1 MVTAPNVIVA
11 GHAALARKL
20 RATGRFPAV
29 FDVHSATALRELSQS
44 GKVGSPATFMFG
56 PDFAEDL
63 PDAGVPV
70 LANGLAASGFTV
82 LVHSVFSE
90 RGDVFDPR
98 VIADMGPLTMG
109 ELLALL
115 TRPEA
120 RPAPR
125 REPPAEPPPPP
136 RRELL
141 LEPPPEAWTTPAPAP
156 AQPVA
161 TVIEPQAAP
170 AEEPPP
176 RPVAEPEGPPEVD
189 YQDATAQPSPVPEP
203 AEVTDWDDDSVD
215 IEDDLPAAPYPTR
228 EQRTVESPE
237 RNGPPEGGDDHQYA
251 AAYPT
256 EAPGPAEAMGPT
268 EVPSPAEAMGFAEAE
283 NLAGQQGAGEW
294 TWAETAPEPEHYS
307 YTAPEPDH
315 HGYTAPEPDQVV
327 YTPLGPGPQAGPP
340 PEAGAYG
347 GPPQG
352 PHQQSLV
359 PVPKPPRSGS
369 RRGKIVLMAGAV
381 LVLVAGLTA
390 AAVLTA
396 GAGNP
401 DRHPA
406 AAATPAGSSPASA
419 SPPAAPAPSSSPT
432 AVRPAEQ
439 YKPANVRIVDSRVS
453 IEVSWKDATGGKA
466 SYYVV
471 GGPQGQ
477 RPSTLANTQPGAT
490 KVVVAALNP
499 SVEYCLT
506 VVAVVDVD
514 RVAYAKPVCTH
525 RGK

>member
-29 FDVHSATALRELSQS
+29 FDVASATALRELSQS

-56 PDFAEDL
+56 PDFGEDL

-115 TRPEA
+115 TRPNA

-141 LEPPPEAWTTPAPAP
+141 MEPPPEAWTAPAPAPAPEPAPAP
-156 AQPVA
+156 AQAVA
-161 TVIEPQAAP
+161 TVIEPQPAP
-170 AEEPPP
+170 AEEPP
-176 RPVAEPEGPPEVD
+176 EDD
-189 YQDATAQPSPVPEP
+189 YQDVTAQPSPVPEP
-203 AEVTDWDDDSVD
+203 AEVTDWDVDSVD
-215 IEDDLPAAPYPTR
+215 EGDELPDAPYPTR

-237 RNGPPEGGDDHQYA
+237 QHGRPEGGDDHQYV
-251 AAYPT
+251 AAYPA
-256 EAPGPAEAMGPT
+256 EAPGP
-268 EVPSPAEAMGFAEAE
+268 AEAE
-283 NLAGQQGAGEW
+283 NLAGQQGAAEW
-294 TWAETAPEPEHYS
+294 MWTETAPEPEHYT
-307 YTAPEPDH
+307 YTAPEPDPYA
-315 HGYTAPEPDQVV
+315 YTVPEPDQVV
-327 YTPLGPGPQAGPP
+327 YTPLGPGPHAGPP
-340 PEAGAYG
+340 PEGGPYGA
-347 GPPQG
+347 PPQG

-396 GAGNP
+396 GSGNP

-419 SPPAAPAPSSSPT
+419 SPPAAAVPTSSPT